1 MKRPSWYKRIL
12 FSCCKIFRP
21 HQRGPV
27 KQFFSFGMA
36 AVALSVGT
44 FAFLQH
50 SSENNVVTISSSSDV
65 VLVGEPFYI
74 DVHVRAVD
82 DINAVDLEI
91 SYPEPRLS
99 IDNFRTGESVLSIWT
114 HEPTAING
122 QISLSGGTFR
132 RGFSGEHRIIR
143 LGATAVESGNIDLT
157 FTKTNLIEGDGDGSQ
172 IALQDIETQE
182 LSLRAVSRDE
192 AAAEGLAPERSQT
205 DIRTDLTG
213 DGRVTMADISMF
225 LAAWV
230 DGDTIYDFTGDGHMT
245 FRDFS
250 IILADYF
257 RFR

>member
-1 MKRPSWYKRIL
+1 MKRPTWYKRIF
-12 FSCCKIFRP
+12 FSCCKVLRP

-27 KQFFSFGMA
+27 KRFFSLGMA
-36 AVALSVGT
+36 AVVLSAGT

-50 SSENNVVTISSSSDV
+50 SDENNVVIISSSSDV
-65 VLVGEPFYI
+65 VLVGQPFYV

-91 SYPEPRLS
+91 SYPETILS
-99 IDNFRTGESVLSIWT
+99 IDSIRTGESVLSIWT
-114 HEPTAING
+114 HEPTATNG
-122 QISLSGGTFR
+122 QIRLSGGTFR

-143 LGATAVESGNIDLT
+143 LGATALESGNIELA
-157 FTKTNLIEGDGDGSQ
+157 FTKTDLIEGDGDGSRITLEHIDRQ
-172 IALQDIETQE
+172 G
-182 LSLRAVSRDE
+182 LSLRAVSRQE
-192 AAAEGLAPERSQT
+192 AEVEGLTQIVQET
-205 DIRTDLTG
+205 ILRTDLTG

-225 LAAWV
+225 LSAWANQDIV
-230 DGDTIYDFTGDGHMT
+230 YDFDGDGRMT